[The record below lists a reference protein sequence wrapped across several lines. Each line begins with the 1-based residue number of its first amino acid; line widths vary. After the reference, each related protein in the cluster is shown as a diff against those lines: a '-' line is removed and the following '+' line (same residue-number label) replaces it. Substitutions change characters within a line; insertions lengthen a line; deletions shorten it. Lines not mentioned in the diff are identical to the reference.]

1 MPAIWNVGNTHG
13 YNDKKISSKLTFEE
27 GETFKGR
34 IVAQG
39 DGESVVVKLTDGW
52 QFPADLLENSLGS
65 AAKGQQLV
73 EFKVEGFK
81 DGKIKLKIINDLQEA
96 KEALD
101 DDVVKDFINKEGLS
115 KEDFAIL
122 KAMIKFNLPLSKE
135 NIEFVKSV
143 FNFSQKLE
151 NQSEI
156 DDFINNYISGKG
168 ISPQSQEAVQI
179 RDTLNEFFKAF
190 KTMNQ
195 NDILLFIENDIDINT
210 ENIESYNKLFKSDI
224 TLNEYFDNV
233 AKNFEEMNLNKT
245 GILNNVEVEE
255 NVGKEINPKNIE
267 DNESI
272 KYSPKQNMG
281 LKVYDENTSSKSRVS
296 LLNLLKTM
304 TGTEI
309 TLAKDIVKNILT
321 ENKSIFKGAELNEAF
336 NKLENI
342 SEEEI
347 KNIFKEAVENKGMTK
362 EALNSALNQLFGKEV
377 KLSDN
382 DVAKFKEILD
392 FKMAN
397 EESTENTEITSKNQE
412 QTVDKES
419 NSIFKKEV
427 QIQQNNESKNS
438 EKAALRTE
446 SKLTSSILVK
456 NELNGKIENMKDVI
470 RQLMSNS
477 EELKSRTLEGK
488 VSEFIKSNL
497 NDFKLFNSLSNEYYY
512 LDVPIDRRDTKY
524 PCKLIVKDDRKGN
537 KRIDSSNVKLVVAVK
552 TVNMGVVDA
561 YLTVSNNN
569 LNVDIKCI
577 DKYMK
582 LLSKGTKQLTEKL
595 SKLGYLVNI
604 TVGEKIDE
612 VNLATCR
619 KFFDSANTSALDIK
633 V

>member
-336 NKLENI
+336 NKLDNI

-524 PCKLIVKDDRKGN
+524 PCKLIIKDDRKGN

>member
-96 KEALD
+96 KETLD

-336 NKLENI
+336 NKLDNI

-524 PCKLIVKDDRKGN
+524 PCKLIIKDDRKGN

>member
-34 IVAQG
+34 VVAQG

-52 QFPADLLENSLGS
+52 QFPADLLEDSLGS

-73 EFKVEGFK
+73 QFKVEGFK
-81 DGKIKLKIINDLQEA
+81 DGKIKLKIINDLQET
-96 KEALD
+96 KETVD

-122 KAMIKFNLPLSKE
+122 KAMIKFNIPLSKE

-195 NDILLFIENDIDINT
+195 NDILLFLENDIDINT

-233 AKNFEEMNLNKT
+233 AKNFEELHLNKT

-272 KYSPKQNMG
+272 KYSQKQNMG

-309 TLAKDIVKNILT
+309 TLAKDVVKNILI

-336 NKLENI
+336 NKLDNI

-347 KNIFKEAVENKGMTK
+347 KNIFKEAVEDKGMTK
-362 EALNSALNQLFGKEV
+362 EALNSTLNQLFGKEI

-382 DVAKFKEILD
+382 EVAKFKEILD

-397 EESTENTEITSKNQE
+397 AENTENTEIASKNQE
-412 QTVDKES
+412 ETSGKEN

-446 SKLTSSILVK
+446 AKLTSFILVK
-456 NELNGKIENMKDVI
+456 HELNGKIENMKDVI

-488 VSEFIKSNL
+488 VAEFIKSNL

-524 PCKLIVKDDRKGN
+524 PCKLIIKDDRKEN

-552 TVNMGVVDA
+552 TVNMGIVDA

>member
-34 IVAQG
+34 VVAQG

-52 QFPADLLENSLGS
+52 QFPADLLEDSLGS

-73 EFKVEGFK
+73 QFKVEGFK
-81 DGKIKLKIINDLQEA
+81 DGKIKLKIINDLQEI
-96 KEALD
+96 KETVD

-122 KAMIKFNLPLSKE
+122 KAMIKFNIPLSKE

-168 ISPQSQEAVQI
+168 ISPQSKEAVQI

-195 NDILLFIENDIDINT
+195 NDILLFLENDIDINT

-233 AKNFEEMNLNKT
+233 AKNFEELHLNKT

-272 KYSPKQNMG
+272 KYSQKQNMG

-309 TLAKDIVKNILT
+309 TLARDVVKNILI

-336 NKLENI
+336 NKLDNI

-347 KNIFKEAVENKGMTK
+347 KNIFKEAVEDKGMTK
-362 EALNSALNQLFGKEV
+362 EALNSTLNQLFGKEI

-382 DVAKFKEILD
+382 EVAKFKEILD

-397 EESTENTEITSKNQE
+397 AENTENTEIASKNQE
-412 QTVDKES
+412 QTTGKEN

-446 SKLTSSILVK
+446 AKLTSSILVK
-456 NELNGKIENMKDVI
+456 HELNGKIENMKDVI

-488 VSEFIKSNL
+488 VAEFIKSNL

-524 PCKLIVKDDRKGN
+524 PCKLIIKDDRKGN

-552 TVNMGVVDA
+552 TVNMGTVDA

>member
-34 IVAQG
+34 VVAQG

-52 QFPADLLENSLGS
+52 QFPADLLEDSLGS

-73 EFKVEGFK
+73 QFKVEGFK
-81 DGKIKLKIINDLQEA
+81 DGKIKLKIINDLQNT
-96 KEALD
+96 KETVD

-122 KAMIKFNLPLSKE
+122 KAMIKFNIPLSKE

-195 NDILLFIENDIDINT
+195 NDILLFLENDIDINT

-224 TLNEYFDNV
+224 TLNEYFDSV
-233 AKNFEEMNLNKT
+233 AKNFEELNLNKT
-245 GILNNVEVEE
+245 GILNNVKVEE

-272 KYSPKQNMG
+272 KYSQKQNMG

-309 TLAKDIVKNILT
+309 TLAKDVVKNILI

-336 NKLENI
+336 NKLDNI

-347 KNIFKEAVENKGMTK
+347 KNIFKEAVEEKGMTK
-362 EALNSALNQLFGKEV
+362 EALNSTLNQLFGKEI

-382 DVAKFKEILD
+382 EVAKFKEILD

-397 EESTENTEITSKNQE
+397 AENTENTEIASKNQE
-412 QTVDKES
+412 ETAGKEN

-446 SKLTSSILVK
+446 AKVTSSILVK

-477 EELKSRTLEGK
+477 EELKTRTLEGK
-488 VSEFIKSNL
+488 VAEFIKSNL

-512 LDVPIDRRDTKY
+512 LDVPIDRRDAKY
-524 PCKLIVKDDRKGN
+524 PCKLIIKDDRKGN

-552 TVNMGVVDA
+552 TVNMGTVDA

-577 DKYMK
+577 DKYMR

>member
-34 IVAQG
+34 VVAQG
-39 DGESVVVKLTDGW
+39 DGDSVVVKLTDGW
-52 QFPADLLENSLGS
+52 QFPAELLEDSLGS

-81 DGKIKLKIINDLQEA
+81 DGKIKLKIINDVQET
-96 KEALD
+96 KETVD
-101 DDVVKDFINKEGLS
+101 DDVVKDFINKEGIS

-122 KAMIKFNLPLSKE
+122 KAMIKFNIPLSKE

-168 ISPQSQEAVQI
+168 ISPQSQEAVQV

-195 NDILLFIENDIDINT
+195 NDILLFLENDIDINT

-233 AKNFEEMNLNKT
+233 AKNFEELHLNKT

-255 NVGKEINPKNIE
+255 KVGKEINPKNIE

-272 KYSPKQNMG
+272 KYSQKQNMG
-281 LKVYDENTSSKSRVS
+281 LKVYDENTSSKSGVS
-296 LLNLLKTM
+296 LLNILKTM

-309 TLAKDIVKNILT
+309 TLAKDIVKNILI

-336 NKLENI
+336 NKLDNI

-347 KNIFKEAVENKGMTK
+347 KNIFKEAVEDKGMTK
-362 EALNSALNQLFGKEV
+362 EALNSTLNQLFGKEI

-382 DVAKFKEILD
+382 EVAKFKEILD

-397 EESTENTEITSKNQE
+397 AENTENTEIASKNQE
-412 QTVDKES
+412 ETAGKEN

-446 SKLTSSILVK
+446 AKVTSSILVK
-456 NELNGKIENMKDVI
+456 NELNGKIENMKEVI

-477 EELKSRTLEGK
+477 EELKTRTLEGK
-488 VSEFIKSNL
+488 VAEFIKSNL

-524 PCKLIVKDDRKGN
+524 PCKLIIKDDRKGN

-552 TVNMGVVDA
+552 TVNMGIVDA

>member
-34 IVAQG
+34 VVAQG

-52 QFPADLLENSLGS
+52 QFPADLLEDSLGS

-73 EFKVEGFK
+73 QFKVEGFK
-81 DGKIKLKIINDLQEA
+81 DGKIKLKIINDLQEI
-96 KEALD
+96 KETVD

-122 KAMIKFNLPLSKE
+122 KAMIKFNIPLSKE

-168 ISPQSQEAVQI
+168 ISPQSKEAVQI

-195 NDILLFIENDIDINT
+195 NDILLFLENDIDINT

-233 AKNFEEMNLNKT
+233 AKNFEELHLNKT

-272 KYSPKQNMG
+272 KYSQKQNMG

-309 TLAKDIVKNILT
+309 TLAKDVVKNILI

-336 NKLENI
+336 NKLDNI

-347 KNIFKEAVENKGMTK
+347 KNIFKEAVEDKGMTK
-362 EALNSALNQLFGKEV
+362 EALNSTLNQLFGKEI

-382 DVAKFKEILD
+382 EVAKFKEILD

-397 EESTENTEITSKNQE
+397 AENTENTEIASKNQE
-412 QTVDKES
+412 QTTGKEN

-446 SKLTSSILVK
+446 AKLTSSILVK
-456 NELNGKIENMKDVI
+456 HELNGKIENMKDVI

-488 VSEFIKSNL
+488 VAEFIKSNL

-524 PCKLIVKDDRKGN
+524 PCKLIIKDDRKGN

-552 TVNMGVVDA
+552 TVNMGTVDA

>member
-96 KEALD
+96 KETLD

-336 NKLENI
+336 NKLDNI

>member
-34 IVAQG
+34 VVAQG

-52 QFPADLLENSLGS
+52 QFPADLLEDSLGS

-73 EFKVEGFK
+73 QFKVEGFK
-81 DGKIKLKIINDLQEA
+81 DGKIKLKIINDLQET
-96 KEALD
+96 KETVD

-122 KAMIKFNLPLSKE
+122 KAMIKFNIPLSKE

-195 NDILLFIENDIDINT
+195 NDILLFLENDIDINT

-233 AKNFEEMNLNKT
+233 AKNFEELHLNKT

-272 KYSPKQNMG
+272 KYSQKQNMG

-309 TLAKDIVKNILT
+309 TLAKDVVKNILI

-336 NKLENI
+336 NKLDNI

-347 KNIFKEAVENKGMTK
+347 KNIFKEAVEDKGMTK
-362 EALNSALNQLFGKEV
+362 EALNSTLNQLFGKEI

-382 DVAKFKEILD
+382 EVAKFKEILD

-397 EESTENTEITSKNQE
+397 AENAENTEIASKNQE
-412 QTVDKES
+412 ETSGKEN

-446 SKLTSSILVK
+446 AKLTSFILVK
-456 NELNGKIENMKDVI
+456 HELNGKIENMKDVI

-488 VSEFIKSNL
+488 VAEFIKSNL

-524 PCKLIVKDDRKGN
+524 PCKLIIKDDRKGN

-552 TVNMGVVDA
+552 TVNMGIVDA